1 MKAFF
6 KKYKNIKYLSIFFV
20 IYMLGFLLL
29 EKRISKNTIMTST
42 LIDQYIPF
50 NEYFVIAYL
59 LWFVFMALG
68 FAYFVFIDQEGFKRT
83 GFYLFTGMM
92 ISLLIYMIFPNGQ
105 DLRVELN
112 NENVFQILVSFIYSI
127 DSPTN
132 VCPSI
137 HVYNSI
143 MMTVS
148 LMKSENLI
156 NYKILLFFVVVLA
169 GLICISTV
177 LIKQHTFIDIIAVI
191 MLAGIIYLFGNKQFK
206 Y

>member
-1 MKAFF
+1 
-6 KKYKNIKYLSIFFV
+6 
-20 IYMLGFLLL
+20 
-29 EKRISKNTIMTST
+29 
-42 LIDQYIPF
+42 
-50 NEYFVIAYL
+50 
-59 LWFVFMALG
+59 MALG

-92 ISLLIYMIFPNGQ
+92 ISLLIYMIFPNDQ

-177 LIKQHTFIDIIAVI
+177 LIKQHTFIDIIAAI

>member
-169 GLICISTV
+169 ALICISTV
-177 LIKQHTFIDIIAVI
+177 LIKQHTFIDIIAAI

>member
-177 LIKQHTFIDIIAVI
+177 LIKQHTFIDIIAAI